1 MDSIEWLLRQIVY
14 ASIPVLPWITG
25 GLGVVALV
33 SFSPLGRAMAQRL
46 SKGAEDSER
55 SAAILEELGAIR
67 GELEE
72 VLERQYTMERMLA
85 DSAALRRGLRAPSGG
100 AVPDEGER
108 VATPV

>member
-1 MDSIEWLLRQIVY
+1 MDSIEWLLRQIIY

-46 SKGAEDSER
+46 RKGAEDSER
-55 SAAILEELGAIR
+55 SAAILEELSAIHE
-67 GELEE
+67 ELEE

-85 DSAALRRGLRAPSGG
+85 DSAALRLRPGLATADKNTNER
-100 AVPDEGER
+100 DR